1 MLSLSTRAASESETP
16 LSSCRMGLNG
26 VEWYVPLPARPYLP
40 PAVFLPPL
48 VDSKPSIRFVIAL
61 RCIDDGIFTYFVECV
76 HINNDGGGGG
86 VFSFAR
92 YLHLTVKLARH
103 LLDSLR
109 ASPEHHELAHLHIPH
124 PYQVWLVGR
133 KRAAVLVLEL
143 LRYAFDTPRILA
155 DPILHDCLDLKLME
169 RQTLLELAFQ
179 MHVSR
184 QRLAQVR
191 HKAMRQ
197 MRTVVHAM
205 HIHDWEYASVAARLM
220 ELRHMYDC
228 SQPLRLPLVIFD
240 HDMEF
245 HILLPQKSR
254 GIGSGS
260 GHVVGPGGKLYYVV
274 RDNWTLVDA
283 TSGIVVASI
292 VTASQGLVVRRAVP
306 CCMTHVGTMSRDQ
319 SSLQDVLLA
328 MRCAN
333 DSSDVS
339 TVQLTAC
346 QGHLSSGLVLGLSNF
361 QLRKRRHHSR
371 PISTSPLQEMEWIGV
386 DAQGLTYSIGTFKP
400 STSIDP
406 LTGAPP
412 SSSRHYTYVVCP
424 GHDLV
429 LSLATSLAIAQLSL

>member
-1 MLSLSTRAASESETP
+1 MIPVSPATEFVRSERFVHEEWTDVLALTSIVADNLMTNPWLSLLYTNYATVDPQTAMEKLQTVALDDGLTRSWALYMAAS
-16 LSSCRMGLNG
+16 RMGLNG

-240 HDMEF
+240 HDM
-245 HILLPQKSR
+245 
-254 GIGSGS
+254 
-260 GHVVGPGGKLYYVV
+260 
-274 RDNWTLVDA
+274 
-283 TSGIVVASI
+283 ASLARI
-292 VTASQGLVVRRAVP
+292 AAR
-306 CCMTHVGTMSRDQ
+306 Q
-319 SSLQDVLLA
+319 SSWNSL
-328 MRCAN
+328 RRN
-333 DSSDVS
+333 S
-339 TVQLTAC
+339 TSC
-346 QGHLSSGLVLGLSNF
+346 C
-361 QLRKRRHHSR
+361 RKRAAELAAAVAMLSV
-371 PISTSPLQEMEWIGV
+371 PVANFIMSFATT
-386 DAQGLTYSIGTFKP
+386 GL
-400 STSIDP
+400 
-406 LTGAPP
+406 LWM
-412 SSSRHYTYVVCP
+412 RR
-424 GHDLV
+424 LE
-429 LSLATSLAIAQLSL
+429 